1 MENLELYN
9 AVREVPKEA
18 QKAIGAGRLKGM
30 TDINPMWR
38 IKVLTEQFGICGLGW
53 YTEIIKT
60 WLETGANGEITANV
74 EIRLYIKK
82 GNDWSRPIQ
91 GIGGSKFVAKETNG
105 LYTDDECYKKAYTD
119 AVSVA
124 CKALGIGADVYFAKD
139 STKYDGAPKEAASAA
154 QKPNQTAEPVRKAD
168 EFKRLTK
175 SELVQVYGVKNAE
188 ATLAALEKKLGVAF
202 KDWDAE
208 TTEKVRETLEKIKK
222 KNTEEM
228 EKYRNEPDD
237 DLPF

>member
-139 STKYDGAPKEAASAA
+139 STKYDGAPKEATNGTE
-154 QKPNQTAEPVRKAD
+154 KPNQTAEPVRKAD

-188 ATLAALEKKLGVAF
+188 VTLAALEKKLGVAF

-208 TTEKVRETLEKIKK
+208 TTEKVRETLEKMKK

>member
-188 ATLAALEKKLGVAF
+188 ATLAALGKKLCVAF

-208 TTEKVRETLEKIKK
+208 TTEKVRETLEKMKK

>member
-188 ATLAALEKKLGVAF
+188 VTLAALEKKLGVAF

-208 TTEKVRETLEKIKK
+208 TTEKVRETLEKMKK

>member
-139 STKYDGAPKEAASAA
+139 STKYDGAPKEATNGTE
-154 QKPNQTAEPVRKAD
+154 KPNQTAEPVRKAD

-208 TTEKVRETLEKIKK
+208 TTEKVRETLEKMKK

>member
-1 MENLELYN
+1 MENLEVYN

-208 TTEKVRETLEKIKK
+208 TTEKVRETLEKMKK

>member
-208 TTEKVRETLEKIKK
+208 TTEKVRETLEKMKK

>member
-1 MENLELYN
+1 MENLDLYN

-74 EIRLYIKK
+74 EIRLYIKQ

-139 STKYDGAPKEAASAA
+139 STKYDGAPKEATNGTE
-154 QKPNQTAEPVRKAD
+154 KPNQTAEPVRKAD

-208 TTEKVRETLEKIKK
+208 TTEKVRETLEKMKK

>member
-139 STKYDGAPKEAASAA
+139 STKYDGAPKEATNGTE
-154 QKPNQTAEPVRKAD
+154 KPNQTAEPVRKAD

-175 SELVQVYGVKNAE
+175 AELVQVYGVKNAE

-208 TTEKVRETLEKIKK
+208 TTEKVRETLEKMKK
-222 KNTEEM
+222 KNAEEM

>member
-188 ATLAALEKKLGVAF
+188 ATLAALEKKMGVPWGE
-202 KDWDAE
+202 WDAE
-208 TTEKVRETLEKIKK
+208 ATEKIRGYLDRKKREKEQAEA
-222 KNTEEM
+222 EEV
-228 EKYRNEPDD
+228 EP
-237 DLPF
+237 PFPMTD